1 MAFAPKRLVLAVV
14 LAALSLPA
22 ALTAQQQAPDTT
34 TNTAATLSTTQ
45 HARYPKHYWRNLS
58 LGFASSIL
66 FHEAGHVVTAYAVG
80 AHPHFG
86 FDKGRPTIYSG
97 IFTSTDP
104 HKQFLFS
111 SAGLNVQAVLDEGI
125 LDVPHHRGGAFE
137 RGLLAGGIATA
148 FFYATLGRNASNS
161 DITFMARTSS
171 LSKTQASLIYAGLAT
186 IHTIR
191 IAHNKHYA
199 NFFLRPSQ
207 ITTSHAGNN
216 KTGLN
221 IGVAILPE

>member
-1 MAFAPKRLVLAVV
+1 MAAQNPTQPPADTTEQ
-14 LAALSLPA
+14 ATSPA
-22 ALTAQQQAPDTT
+22 APP
-34 TNTAATLSTTQ
+34 NTQYS
-45 HARYPKHYWRNLS
+45 RPKHYWRNLTI
-58 LGFASSIL
+58 GFVSSIL
-66 FHEAGHVVTAYAVG
+66 FHEAGHVATAYAVG

-86 FDKGRPTIYSG
+86 WDKGRPTVYSG
-97 IFTSTDP
+97 IFSNTDP

-125 LDVPHHRGGAFE
+125 LDVPHHRGAPFE

-148 FFYATLGRNASNS
+148 FFYATIGRNASNS

-207 ITTSHAGNN
+207 VTSSHANN
-216 KTGLN
+216 KTGIN